1 METPANYIPALRF
14 HFLTPFFDSF
24 QRWVM
29 REFTFK
35 RRLLL
40 EARITAGERVLDLGC
55 GTATLSIMLKQAR
68 PDASVVGI
76 DGDSQV
82 LAIARAK
89 AAQEGVNITFDEGM
103 AFRLPYADQSF
114 DRVLSSL
121 VFHHLT
127 PDDKQRAL
135 DESFRILRPG
145 GELLILDLGGPHG
158 FYARI
163 ISPLAWLEQGADL
176 VKGCLP
182 EMFRRAGFQDAGII
196 TRFSTAVG
204 TLALY
209 RGRKPE
215 SKSDSQ

>member
-1 METPANYIPALRF
+1 MDTYPNYIPALRF
-14 HFLTPFFDSF
+14 HSLTALFDPF

-29 REFTFK
+29 REITFK

-40 EARITAGERVLDLGC
+40 EARIDGGQRVLDLGC
-55 GTATLSIMLKQAR
+55 GTATLTILLKQTH
-68 PDASVVGI
+68 PDASIVGI
-76 DGDSQV
+76 DGDPEV

-89 AAQEGVNITFDEGM
+89 AAQQGVNITFDEGM
-103 AFRLPYADQSF
+103 AFRLPYGDQSF

-135 DESFRILRPG
+135 NESFRILKPG
-145 GELLILDLGGPHG
+145 GELLVVDLSDPRS

-163 ISPLAWLEQGADL
+163 ISPLERVEHGADL
-176 VKGCLP
+176 IRGCLP
-182 EMFRRAGFQDAGII
+182 GMFRRAGFQDVGII
-196 TRFSTAVG
+196 THFSPAVG

-215 SKSDSQ
+215 SKSDSR